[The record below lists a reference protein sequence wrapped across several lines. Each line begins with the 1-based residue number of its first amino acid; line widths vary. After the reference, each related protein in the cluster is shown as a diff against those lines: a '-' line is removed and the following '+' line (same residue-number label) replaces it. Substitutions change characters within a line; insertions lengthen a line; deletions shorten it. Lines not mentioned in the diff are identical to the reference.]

1 MLAVVQIGSK
11 TWRSP
16 CSTVR
21 SVPAAVGGDCA
32 LSRPGADTITV
43 VAALPL
49 RNERRDAAIG
59 STPSQ
64 PVSDGARQNVHD
76 RRKTIGFRHGSWGA
90 ARAKHKAS
98 RRAPNLTVV
107 TQFQFS
113 AQRASAPSQHLLQHL
128 PNGRSKRPP
137 FAGACVW
144 ITFRRTTV
152 RFFAC

>member
-64 PVSDGARQNVHD
+64 PVSDDARQNVHD
-76 RRKTIGFRHGSWGA
+76 RRKTIGFRHGFWGA

-98 RRAPNLTVV
+98 RRTLTEPLSLS
-107 TQFQFS
+107 FS
-113 AQRASAPSQHLLQHL
+113 FLPSERPRVPSQPLLQPFPSRL
-128 PNGRSKRPP
+128 AAWQQNVSAGTQGRE
-137 FAGACVW
+137 
-144 ITFRRTTV
+144 
-152 RFFAC
+152 